1 MSAPRLKVLMSTGPL
16 KHHDNPYL
24 QQLVTDLSDQVDVQ
38 PLSWRTALFFRPDVF
53 HVHWPEQLYRANG
66 RAKTMVKRVLVAI
79 LLLRLR
85 ARRVP
90 VVLTVHDLAPHDQD
104 RGFERLL
111 SRALERMFALRIYL
125 NESEL
130 NDPARGV
137 VILHGDYR
145 GWLQK
150 QGVDLTP
157 REPHRDVILFGLLR
171 RYKGIET
178 LITAARDAD
187 ATLTIAGRAIDESY
201 ERELRALV
209 ADVPSAVLDIRHLED
224 DELTAEI
231 FNHRIVCLPYTHMH
245 NSGAL
250 VYALSIGRPVLAR
263 RSPFNEVIAREVGEE
278 WVMLYDGPL
287 TAQDLKDA
295 LSRTPPAG
303 LPDLSRWDWSTGIA
317 LHMACY
323 RGLATMAHDRRPPA
337 RVVQALLEAEPGF
350 AAHSAFNAPVE
361 IS

>member
-1 MSAPRLKVLMSTGPL
+1 MGASRLKVLMSTGPL
-16 KHHDNPYL
+16 KHEDNPYL
-24 QQLVTDLSDQVDVQ
+24 KQLVVGLSEQADVEA
-38 PLSWRTALFFRPDVF
+38 LSWRTALFFRPDVF

-66 RAKTMVKRVLVAI
+66 RAKTMVKRVLVTI

-90 VVLTVHDLAPHDQD
+90 VVLTVHDLAPHDKD

-111 SRALERMFALRIYL
+111 ARALERMFTLRIYL
-125 NESEL
+125 NESEQ
-130 NDPARGV
+130 NDPTRGV
-137 VILHGDYR
+137 AILHGDYR
-145 GWLQK
+145 DWLQE

-157 REPHRDVILFGLLR
+157 REPQRDVILFGLLR

-178 LITAARDAD
+178 LIAAARDTD
-187 ATLTIAGRAIDESY
+187 ATLTIAGRTIDESY

-209 ADVPSAVLDIRHLED
+209 TDVPSTVLDIRHLND

-263 RSPFNEVIAREVGEE
+263 RSPFNEVIAREVGEQ
-278 WVMLYDGPL
+278 WVMLYDGEL

-295 LSRTPPAG
+295 LSRTSPVG

-323 RGLATMAHDRRPPA
+323 RGLAAMAHDRRPPA
-337 RVVQALLEAEPGF
+337 MVVPALLKAEPGF